1 MKKTFK
7 HMVLF
12 LELTLIADLAFA
24 QEKKEDESPVGEV
37 PVNVQ
42 YDEAAPAESDL
53 LQYSPPIEQL
63 LQNPALAGGIESGS
77 DALNKSVESLMDS
90 LFYSMLDNERNIPIT
105 DHSWFNVGLDRRVY
119 STPSGSYVVT
129 DRFKL
134 GPNYF
139 KELWRVHN
147 IPVNLGVDGR
157 VEVLQ
162 IYIRTDGQRLAEQ
175 EDLGPIRK
183 FVNSWFGL
191 LPLAARVLPPS
202 FNQNELYDPIKQLET
217 PFSFPFSKS
226 GFNDM
231 PVGSLKSYTISGGIR
246 IPIDFGGFIDTSSQD
261 LINDSLGFS
270 HSLPYSVFRRG
281 EYRINVLRRSENI
294 GWVGVTKTEK
304 VGQSVSP
311 FVGSQFN
318 ILKGALAATLFD
330 WSWVWSGVPVVVVPL
345 EINFELSTADVF
357 DQVYEFDLSV
367 PEAQAAYSKA
377 VQGDFSEAY
386 LRYLDAKEKNI
397 PTGVQFHFARNQDR
411 NELISKNGPNLA
423 MLRTQRQRDL
433 HSAEVEITDGDGKYY
448 VLEATQ
454 DVVDKKW
461 DILVGEEEI
470 RLIQTVELKVNK
482 VIEDPTL
489 PVVAESKESDE
500 SGVKDS
506 DSSINVKAE
515 VIQKNPSYKYRL
527 EAVDDPY
534 VIDVSMNI
542 QDRYV
547 DTDEYSSYLKLIKF
561 TSGIDLS
568 EAPIFERTDPQRHLD
583 NKRRNFFVSPSDS
596 IRHLH
601 TPATHLG
608 RFGAQ
613 ISIHFPYATVKEMIN
628 APNDRLWAAIGETYG
643 EPENPWRSEEYR
655 EALTTKFKWYKS
667 FFAYPFRL
675 FNLRSARVD
684 LIKEGTQIADALKS
698 MQALTDP
705 MELIESF
712 HRLFDT
718 DYPMHLVRVLMNVVN
733 NDVLS
738 KRVTFSAQPKGPGG
752 REINAKYG
760 KLNNMVVRE
769 GPQFPAPG
777 RYATSKLKLSNFYL
791 DRPREAKDSARIGK
805 IQVVSKSI
813 PDSVRSLYQGAK
825 AEANAFDH
833 NTRHV
838 FASVSVLHAKPDR
851 PIKLYIRIEQAGRVK
866 IGKLELI
873 EEVLE
878 LSPTGSE
885 GESLD
890 QLTYDLFLTGPLS
903 PFTGYM
909 YEQMV
914 VDGGEFGVTL
924 AVSRDGRVWSDEK
937 SVEFRFEGGRLLPVK

>member
-1 MKKTFK
+1 MKK
-7 HMVLF
+7 LF
-12 LELTLIADLAFA
+12 NAMILVFQFFAFTYLALA
-24 QEKKEDESPVGEV
+24 QEKKEDENQAGDE

-42 YDEAAPAESDL
+42 YDEVAPAESDL

-77 DALNKSVESLMDS
+77 EALNKSVESLMDS
-90 LFYSMLDNERNIPIT
+90 LFYSMLDNERNIPIAN
-105 DHSWFNVGLDRRVY
+105 HSWFNVGLDRRVY

-147 IPVNLGVDGR
+147 IPVNLGIDGK

-191 LPLAARVLPPS
+191 LPLAARILPPS
-202 FNQNELYDPIKQLET
+202 FNQNELYDPIKQIET
-217 PFSFPFSKS
+217 PFSFPFNKS
-226 GFNDM
+226 GFTDM

-246 IPIDFGGFIDTSSQD
+246 VPIDFGGFVDSPSKE
-261 LINDSLGFS
+261 LINESLGFS
-270 HSLPYSVFRRG
+270 HSLPYSVFKRG

-304 VGQSVSP
+304 IGQSISP

-318 ILKGALAATLFD
+318 VLKGALAATLFD
-330 WSWVWSGVPVVVVPL
+330 WSWVWSGVPVVVMPL
-345 EINFELSTADVF
+345 EINFEHAAAEVF
-357 DQVYEFDLSV
+357 DQVYEFDLSIA
-367 PEAQAAYSKA
+367 EALEAYSKA

-423 MLRTQRQRDL
+423 LLRTQRQRDL
-433 HSAEVEITDGDGKYY
+433 HSAEVEITDTNGKYFI
-448 VLEATQ
+448 LEATQ

-461 DILVGEEEI
+461 DILVGEEEV
-470 RLIQTVELKVNK
+470 RLIQTAELKVNK
-482 VIEDPTL
+482 VIEESTPL
-489 PVVAESKESDE
+489 VVAESNESEATDAE
-500 SGVKDS
+500 ANVS
-506 DSSINVKAE
+506 VKAE
-515 VIQKNPSYKYRL
+515 VIRKSPLSKYRL

-542 QDRYV
+542 QDRYI
-547 DTDEYSSYLKLIKF
+547 DTDEYSSYLKLINF
-561 TSGIDLS
+561 TTGMDLS
-568 EAPIFERTDPQRHLD
+568 ETPIFERTDPQRHFD
-583 NKRRNFFVSPSDS
+583 NKRRNFFVSPEDS

-613 ISIHFPYATVKEMIN
+613 ISMHFPYSTVKEMIT
-628 APNDRLWAAIGETYG
+628 APDDRLWAAIGEAYG
-643 EPENPWRSEEYR
+643 EAENPWQSEEYR
-655 EALTTKFKWYKS
+655 EALTTQFKWYKS

-675 FNLRSARVD
+675 FNFRSANID

-698 MQALTDP
+698 MRALNDP
-705 MELIESF
+705 IELMESF
-712 HRLFDT
+712 HRLFDS
-718 DYPMHLVRVLMNVVN
+718 DYPMHLVRVLMKVVN
-733 NDVLS
+733 DDLVS

-752 REINAKYG
+752 REINARYG
-760 KLNNMVVRE
+760 KLNGMVVRE
-769 GPQFPAPG
+769 GPQFPPPG

-791 DRPREAKDSARIGK
+791 DRPREEKDRARIGK
-805 IQVVSKSI
+805 IQIVSKSI
-813 PDSVRSLYQGAK
+813 PDSVRSLDQGAK
-825 AEANAFDH
+825 TEEKTFNR
-833 NTRHV
+833 NRRHM
-838 FASVSVLHAKPDR
+838 FASVSVLNAKPDR
-851 PIKLYIRIEQAGRVK
+851 PIKLYIRIEQAGRLK

-873 EEVLE
+873 EEVFE
-878 LSPTGSE
+878 LSPSGSE

-890 QLTYDLFLTGPLS
+890 ELTYELFLTGPLS

-924 AVSRDGRVWSDEK
+924 AVSTDGQIWSDEK
-937 SVEFRFEGGRLLPVK
+937 SVEFRFEGGRLLPLK

>member
-1 MKKTFK
+1 MKLVAKLLL
-7 HMVLF
+7 VF
-12 LELTLIADLAFA
+12 LQLNAFTDTA
-24 QEKKEDESPVGEV
+24 FSQKKEGEDSPAGEV

-42 YDEAAPAESDL
+42 YDEAAPEESDL

-63 LQNPALAGGIESGS
+63 LQNPALVGGIESGS

-105 DHSWFNVGLDRRVY
+105 NDSWFNIGIDRRVY

-139 KELWRVHN
+139 KELWRAHN
-147 IPVNLGVDGR
+147 IPINLGVDGR

-183 FVNSWFGL
+183 LMNNWFGL
-191 LPLAARVLPPS
+191 LPLAARILPPS
-202 FNQNELYDPIKQLET
+202 FNQNELYDPLKQIET
-217 PFSFPFSKS
+217 PFSFPFNKA
-226 GFNDM
+226 GFIDM
-231 PVGSLKSYTISGGIR
+231 PIGSLKSYLISGGIR
-246 IPIDFGGFIDTSSQD
+246 IPIDFGGFVDAPSRD
-261 LINDSLGFS
+261 LINESLGFS

-304 VGQSVSP
+304 VGQSISP

-318 ILKGALAATLFD
+318 VLQGALAATLFD
-330 WSWVWSGVPVVVVPL
+330 WSWVWSGVPVIVVPL

-357 DQVYEFDLSV
+357 DQVYEFDLSIL
-367 PEAQAAYSKA
+367 EAQEAYSKA
-377 VQGDFSEAY
+377 VQGDFSDAY

-397 PTGVQFHFARNQDR
+397 PTGVQFHFARHQDR

-423 MLRTQRQRDL
+423 LVRTQRQRDL
-433 HSAEVEITDGDGKYY
+433 HSAEVEITDSDGKYY
-448 VLEATQ
+448 ILEATQ

-482 VIEDPTL
+482 AVEEQSL
-489 PVVAESKESDE
+489 PVVEEAESESAEDT
-500 SGVKDS
+500 DA
-506 DSSINVKAE
+506 SISVKAE
-515 VIQKNPSYKYRL
+515 VVQQSTKYRL
-527 EAVDDPY
+527 EAVADPY
-534 VIDVSMNI
+534 TIDVSMNI

-547 DTDEYSSYLKLIKF
+547 DTDEYSSYLKLINF
-561 TSGIDLS
+561 TSGIELS
-568 EAPIFERTDPQRHLD
+568 EAPSFERTDAKRHLD
-583 NKRRNFFVSPSDS
+583 NKRRDFFVSPSDS
-596 IRHLH
+596 VRHLH

-613 ISIHFPYATVKEMIN
+613 IAMHFPYSTVKSMIN
-628 APNDRLWAAIGETYG
+628 APDDLVWAAIGETYG
-643 EPENPWRSEEYR
+643 EPENPWQSENYR

-675 FNLRSARVD
+675 FNLRSARAD
-684 LIKEGTQIADALKS
+684 LIKEGTQITDALKA
-698 MQALTDP
+698 MRTLTDP
-705 MELIESF
+705 LELIECF

-718 DYPMHLVRVLMNVVN
+718 DYPMHLVRVLLKIV
-733 NDVLS
+733 DDEALS

-752 REINAKYG
+752 REINGKYG

-769 GPQFPAPG
+769 GPQFPIPG

-791 DRPREAKDSARIGK
+791 DRPREEKDRARIGK
-805 IQVVSKSI
+805 IQIVSKSI
-813 PDSVRSLYQGAK
+813 PDSVRSLDQNEK
-825 AEANAFDH
+825 AEEKKFNR

-838 FASVSVLHAKPDR
+838 FASVSVVHAKPDR
-851 PIKLYIRIEQAGRVK
+851 PIKLYVRIEQAGRVK

-873 EEVLE
+873 EEVIE
-878 LSPTGSE
+878 LSPSGSE

-890 QLTYDLFLTGPLS
+890 EMIYDIFLTGPLS

-909 YEQMV
+909 YDQMV
-914 VDGGEFGVTL
+914 IDGGEFGVTL
-924 AVSRDGRVWSDEK
+924 AASTDGRIWSDEK
-937 SVEFRFEGGRLLPVK
+937 SVEFRFERGRLLPVK